1 LLNDIIS
8 CPGGDYCSLAN
19 AKSIPIAE
27 AIQRRF
33 DDFERLKHI
42 GDMSLNISGC
52 MNACG
57 HHHVGNIGVLGVDKK
72 GEEFYQIVLGGSSD
86 RDAAIGKVLGPS
98 FAQGEIP
105 DVVEKLV
112 DVYLEQ
118 RQQGEKFIQTYNRIG
133 MEPFKERV
141 YAKAD

>member
-1 LLNDIIS
+1 
-8 CPGGDYCSLAN
+8 
-19 AKSIPIAE
+19 
-27 AIQRRF
+27 
-33 DDFERLKHI
+33 
-42 GDMSLNISGC
+42 

-98 FAQGEIP
+98 YAQGEIP